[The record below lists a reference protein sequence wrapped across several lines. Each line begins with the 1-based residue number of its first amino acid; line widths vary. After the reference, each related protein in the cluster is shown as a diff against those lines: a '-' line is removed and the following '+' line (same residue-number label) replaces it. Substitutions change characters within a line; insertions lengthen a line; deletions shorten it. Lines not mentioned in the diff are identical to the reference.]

1 MLSHAYLFL
10 ALAAVAAVLAF
21 SGLLVTGVAITKVS
35 FYLFLGLGLLSLAAP
50 KKVF

>member
-1 MLSHAYLFL
+1 MFSHAFLFL
-10 ALAAVAAVLAF
+10 ALAAVAALLAF
-21 SGLLVTGVAITKVS
+21 SGLVPAGAAIAKFS